1 MHEIGVADFDI
12 KHTIE
17 SAQPLTFFGDERV
30 DGKGIAYT
38 YRDNLVKVEQ
48 NGGRLAY
55 EAYGDLNAAALK
67 REIITRFRLR
77 DNMHEIYEHISTDA
91 FLRKAIQNYKGM
103 RVTKNDPW
111 ETTLCF
117 VISQFNNVKRIRGIV
132 KRLIVAYGE
141 EHTVSFGNVKLNFRS
156 FPTPDVLAQRSVKE
170 LMTHG
175 AGFRANY
182 IKAIAQE
189 CSDSFDLDKLNNK
202 NYTEAKEELMTLHG
216 IGDKVADCILLF
228 GYGKLEAFP
237 VDTWIKRIVEHVYFK
252 GREKNVKQIHE
263 FAEGKWNKNAGYA
276 QQYLYHFARNNSKV
290 EW

>member
-1 MHEIGVADFDI
+1 
-12 KHTIE
+12 
-17 SAQPLTFFGDERV
+17 L
-30 DGKGIAYT
+30 
-38 YRDNLVKVEQ
+38 
-48 NGGRLAY
+48 
-55 EAYGDLNAAALK
+55 
-67 REIITRFRLR
+67 
-77 DNMHEIYEHISTDA
+77 
-91 FLRKAIQNYKGM
+91 
-103 RVTKNDPW
+103 
-111 ETTLCF
+111 
-117 VISQFNNVKRIRGIV
+117 
-132 KRLIVAYGE
+132 
-141 EHTVSFGNVKLNFRS
+141 
-156 FPTPDVLAQRSVKE
+156 PTPDVLAQRSVKE